1 MTNQI
6 KYKWA
11 SLGTGV
17 IANELAQ
24 ALEALGG
31 KLYSVA
37 NRTYDKG
44 VAFAEKYG
52 IEKVYQEIDEVFKD
66 PEVDIIY
73 ISTPHNTHINFLRK
87 ALAAGKHVLCEKSIT
102 LNSEELAEAIQLAE
116 ENHVKLAEA
125 MTIFH
130 MPIYRKLSE
139 IVESG
144 KLGPLKVIQMN
155 FGSYKE
161 YDMTNRFFNRNL
173 AGGALLDIGV
183 YALSFVRW
191 FMTSQPTEMVSQ
203 VKLAPTGV
211 DEQAGI
217 LLTNAEGEMATVTL
231 SLHAKQPK
239 RGTIAYD
246 KGYIELYEYPV
257 RKFAINVDLCRYFL
271 HRTFPSS
278 VSVSCSVPCG
288 FGRGGRAL
296 SPSSPRRGG
305 GLLVAAALP
314 SCAKPP
320 GRPALRRFRRR
331 RLGAGVRRS
340 RHGRRKGRLP
350 ARAAC
355 VRRQAAALRA
365 RRRQYV
371 RRRRHGARRV

>member
-6 KYKWA
+6 KYNWA

-52 IEKVYQEIDEVFKD
+52 IEKVYKEIDQVFED

-73 ISTPHNTHINFLRK
+73 ISTSHNTHINYLRK

-217 LLTNAEGEMATVTL
+217 LLTNAEGEMSTVTL

-246 KGYIELYEYPV
+246 KGYIELYEYPRGQKAV
-257 RKFAINVDLCRYFL
+257 ITYTEDGSQEIIKAGETAKALQYEVLDMEAAVAGENDYTNLNYSRDVMELMTQLRKDW
-271 HRTFPSS
+271 
-278 VSVSCSVPCG
+278 
-288 FGRGGRAL
+288 
-296 SPSSPRRGG
+296 
-305 GLLVAAALP
+305 GLTYP
-314 SCAKPP
+314 EEE
-320 GRPALRRFRRR
+320 
-331 RLGAGVRRS
+331 
-340 RHGRRKGRLP
+340 
-350 ARAAC
+350 
-355 VRRQAAALRA
+355 
-365 RRRQYV
+365 
-371 RRRRHGARRV
+371 